1 MIMGLVRGIF
11 IFVRSGMITLALL
24 LGCWM
29 LIPLTMAD
37 PCGRCEGTGFEVEA
51 DFVWRC
57 QKCLGTGSP
66 ESLTLRLRSRA
77 DRILRAANFTATCVW
92 TGSFLFFLGT
102 LLVGLRSAPC
112 PDCRGERLILVEV
125 QRPRRRMFRM
135 KVPCA
140 ACSGK
145 GGLTAIDRWLSRG

>member
-1 MIMGLVRGIF
+1 MSPLRGTF

-24 LGCWM
+24 LGCWI
-29 LIPLTMAD
+29 LIPLSMAE
-37 PCGRCEGTGFEVEA
+37 PCRTCEGTGFEIEN

-66 ESLTLRLRSRA
+66 ESLTLLLRRKA

-92 TGSFLFFLGT
+92 TAGVVFFLGT
-102 LLVGLRSAPC
+102 LLVGLRFAPC
-112 PDCRGERLILVEV
+112 ADCRGERLILVEV
-125 QRPRRRMFRM
+125 RRPRRRMVRM

-145 GGLTAIDRWLSRG
+145 GGLTAIDRWLARG